1 MEKKELT
8 AVVILDLSK
17 AFSIDHLLLLT
28 KLRLLG
34 ISNETAFWF
43 NSYLSGRKQSVRIG
57 HKLSDARLVEHGVPQ
72 GSILVPL
79 LFNIYIND
87 LPSVPDEWP
96 LEFYVDDSTV
106 YLLFSIKKT

>member
-72 GSILVPL
+72 GRSILDPL
-79 LFNIYIND
+79 LFNIYINACHPF
-87 LPSVPDEWP
+87 LMSG
-96 LEFYVDDSTV
+96 L
-106 YLLFSIKKT
+106 